1 MTVSRRMLL
10 RMWISNVRLF
20 CRYKGFDGL
29 WLFMIL
35 FFIPYLS
42 YQKYDT
48 ESINLITLPPILL
61 LVFLEPLITHVVR
74 GMFDMLPRYIV
85 GGTYLAYVIIA
96 NNLMTLAVSS
106 LGIVAMMLGIWV
118 GTDRFWQYSRFLL
131 SYFGITI
138 FPLIIL
144 GNYVSVFRHFLGLR
158 SDGTILRRLCL
169 YTVLI
174 VVASIPYLITHY
186 VLESFSLYFIIIFL
200 SIVVWHITIMRYVS
214 VLAHRYLFNLLES
227 K

>member
-1 MTVSRRMLL
+1 M
-10 RMWISNVRLF
+10 RLF
-20 CRYKGFDGL
+20 CRYMGFDGF

-35 FFIPYLS
+35 FFIPYL
-42 YQKYDT
+42 YFQKYDT
-48 ESINLITLPPILL
+48 ESINLIILLMNLL

-74 GMFDMLPRYIV
+74 GMLDTLPRYVV
-85 GGTYLAYVIIA
+85 GGVDMVYVIIV
-96 NNLMTLAVSS
+96 NNLTTLAVSS
-106 LGIVAMMLGIWV
+106 LGIVAIMLGIWA
-118 GTDRFWQYSRFLL
+118 GADRFWQHSQFLL

-158 SDGTILRRLCL
+158 SDGTIIRRLCL
-169 YTVLI
+169 YTVL
-174 VVASIPYLITHY
+174 VAVASIPYLITQR
-186 VLESFSLYFIIIFL
+186 LESSLVYFIFIFF
-200 SIVVWHITIMRYVS
+200 SIAVWYITIMRYVS

>member
-1 MTVSRRMLL
+1 
-10 RMWISNVRLF
+10 MWFSNVRLF

-48 ESINLITLPPILL
+48 ESSINLMILSPTLL
-61 LVFLEPLITHVVR
+61 LLFLESLITDVVR
-74 GMFDMLPRYIV
+74 GGLDTIPRYVV
-85 GGTYLAYVIIA
+85 GGVDLAYVIIV
-96 NNLMTLAVSS
+96 NNLTTLAVSS
-106 LGIVAMMLGIWV
+106 LGIFAMMLGIWA
-118 GTDRFWQYSRFLL
+118 GADHFWQYNQLLL
-131 SYFGITI
+131 SYFAITI

-158 SDGTILRRLCL
+158 SDGTIIRRLCL
-169 YTVLI
+169 YTVL
-174 VVASIPYLITHY
+174 VAVASLPYLITQL
-186 VLESFSLYFIIIFL
+186 LESYLLYFILVLL

>member
-1 MTVSRRMLL
+1 MTISIKMLF

-20 CRYKGFDGL
+20 YRYMGFDGL

-35 FFIPYLS
+35 FFIPFLFF
-42 YQKYDT
+42 QKYDT
-48 ESINLITLPPILL
+48 ASSINLMIVSLILPLL
-61 LVFLEPLITHVVR
+61 FLEPFITHVVQ
-74 GMFDMLPRYIV
+74 GMLDTLPRYVV
-85 GGTYLAYVIIA
+85 GGVDLAYVIIM
-96 NNLMTLAVSS
+96 NNLTTLAVGS
-106 LGIVAMMLGIWV
+106 LGIIAMMLGIWA
-118 GTDRFWQYSRFLL
+118 GADGFWRHSRFLL
-131 SYFGITI
+131 SYFLITI

-158 SDGTILRRLCL
+158 SDGTIIRRLCL

-174 VVASIPYLITHY
+174 AVASLPYLITQL
-186 VLESFSLYFIIIFL
+186 LESYALYFILVLL
-200 SIVVWHITIMRYVS
+200 SIVVWFITIMRYVS

>member
-1 MTVSRRMLL
+1 MNISIKMLF

-20 CRYKGFDGL
+20 YRYMGFEGL
-29 WLFMIL
+29 WLFMML
-35 FFIPYLS
+35 FFIPY

-48 ESINLITLPPILL
+48 ESINLTILLLILL
-61 LVFLEPLITHVVR
+61 LVFLDPFITNVVR
-74 GMFDMLPRYIV
+74 GMFDTLPRYIV
-85 GGTYLAYVIIA
+85 GGVDMTYIIIM
-96 NNLMTLAVSS
+96 NNLTTLAVSS
-106 LGIVAMMLGIWV
+106 LGVVVIMLGIWV
-118 GTDRFWQYSRFLL
+118 GADRFWQHSRFLL
-131 SYFGITI
+131 TYFGITI

-158 SDGTILRRLCL
+158 SDGTIIRRLCL
-169 YTVLI
+169 YTILV
-174 VVASIPYLITHY
+174 VVASIPYLITQL
-186 VLESFSLYFIIIFL
+186 LESYFLYFILVLL